1 MDQVNNNLYSFSG
14 LPEEVTQKILSN
26 LDLETQYKVSNTCKS
41 LYQSVNTIAEES
53 LKDKFI
59 IRNNESS
66 SKQLADHLKFYCKV
80 LNSIFKKTLTPNLFT
95 NVSLLEGEA
104 KADPTKIIHRV
115 REFINFSYLGFKPC
129 ELNSKL
135 QILIEAGAT
144 FDSLGTLLL
153 ESCPPQI
160 IQQILNKQLFNHQ
173 IDFYHIE
180 RALDSNYPHDT
191 ILSFIDRLVDDN
203 NRFVRENTIY
213 SILRKRYLPDSI
225 LLKFIEKIG
234 SISAYCFLQIYYN
247 RQLLNR
253 SESVLMALLDH
264 LDTSTFKED
273 EAKHLAVELW
283 DDVIKGDRFS
293 IAILKKLHQIYSSAK
308 PNGIT
313 FELKFNFYLLFSF
326 PKLRDDELI
335 LSLLK
340 TQTPVSREF
349 LAAAIQFKFS
359 PEVVLKI
366 YEKVSK
372 EEFKDSEGCKIYEEA
387 MHYLF
392 TSNSYDVIFDLVQS
406 GEHPSETAVA
416 DAISHGRG
424 ESIIKLLSEAKRT

>member
-26 LDLETQYKVSNTCKS
+26 LDLETQYKVSNACKS
-41 LYQSVNTIAEES
+41 LYQSVNTIAEEN

-59 IRNNESS
+59 TRNGESAT
-66 SKQLADHLKFYCKV
+66 KQLADHLRLYCKV

-104 KADPTKIIHRV
+104 KADPTRITQIAKEIL
-115 REFINFSYLGFKPC
+115 FIF
-129 ELNSKL
+129 EMHSKL
-135 QILIEAGAT
+135 PILIEAGAR
-144 FDSLGTLLL
+144 FDDLGRILIQK
-153 ESCPPQI
+153 CPTQV
-160 IQQILNKQLFNHQ
+160 IQQVLNKQLLSK
-173 IDFYHIE
+173 IDSIYDMKYAFE
-180 RALDSNYPHDT
+180 YPDD
-191 ILSFIDRLVDDN
+191 IKLSCIDRLVDIND
-203 NRFVRENTIY
+203 FEREDTIY
-213 SILRKRYLPDSI
+213 SILSNSYLPDST
-225 LLKFIEKIG
+225 LLKFIEKIR
-234 SISAYCFLQIYYN
+234 SISAECFLKLYYD
-247 RQLLNR
+247 RQLHNR

-273 EAKHLAVELW
+273 EAKNLAVELW
-283 DDVIKGDRFS
+283 DDVIKGDIKGDRFS
-293 IAILKKLHQIYSSAK
+293 IAILKKLHHIYSS
-308 PNGIT
+308 NNIT

-326 PKLRDDELI
+326 PKFLDDELI

-366 YEKVSK
+366 YEKVPR
-372 EEFKDSEGCKIYEEA
+372 EDFKDSEGSKINQEA

-392 TSNSYDVIFDLVQS
+392 TSGSYDVIFDLIQS
-406 GEHPSETAVA
+406 GEYPSETIVE
-416 DAISHGRG
+416 DAISHDRG
-424 ESIIKLLSEAKRT
+424 ESIIKLLSEAKRTKGT